1 MTNHGGG
8 LAPPNPGGNSTE
20 SYRIWKP
27 DGAPRAIV
35 QLLHGMAEQFKK
47 AGMENVT
54 VKLYQDA
61 RHELFNELNRDEVT
75 ADLIAWLANQ
85 TK

>member
-1 MTNHGGG
+1 M
-8 LAPPNPGGNSTE
+8 E

-35 QLLHGMAEQFKK
+35 QLLHGMAEQLKK